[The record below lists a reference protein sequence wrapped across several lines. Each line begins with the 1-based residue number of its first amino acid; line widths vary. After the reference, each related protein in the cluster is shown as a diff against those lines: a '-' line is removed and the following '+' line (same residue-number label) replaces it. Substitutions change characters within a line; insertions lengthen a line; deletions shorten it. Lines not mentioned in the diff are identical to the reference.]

1 MAALLAND
9 YCHMIDYQ
17 ILIYPCLDFSKVYD
31 SQLEF
36 KENCYIL
43 VPHVRAFYRNNL
55 LNGDDSLLN
64 SPKLSPIL
72 EKDLSKIPRTLLIL
86 AQLDPLRDQ
95 GIAYHKRLIES
106 NVKCELRIVQ
116 GVIHG
121 FFKHPVQMKN
131 AFFELKHHIVEFL
144 NE

>member
-1 MAALLAND
+1 MFLFFLNYLGTDKSKIGICGNSAGGHLAALLAND

-36 KENCYIL
+36 KDDCYIL
-43 VPHVRAFYRNNL
+43 VPQVRAFYKKNL
-55 LNGDDSLLN
+55 LNEDESFLD

-72 EKDLSKIPRTLLIL
+72 KEDLTKLPRTLLVL

-95 GIAYHKRLIES
+95 GFENIKYFMILNLFKIKRL
-106 NVKCELRIVQ
+106 LIV
-116 GVIHG
+116 
-121 FFKHPVQMKN
+121 
-131 AFFELKHHIVEFL
+131 
-144 NE
+144 